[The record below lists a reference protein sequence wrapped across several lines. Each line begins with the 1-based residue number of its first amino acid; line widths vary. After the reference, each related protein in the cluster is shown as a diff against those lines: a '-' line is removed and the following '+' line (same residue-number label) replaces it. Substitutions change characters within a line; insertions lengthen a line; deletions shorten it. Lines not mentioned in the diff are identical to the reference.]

1 MHVAFR
7 LTSNIFTILRYIL
20 VFMFYFQAYS
30 LRRKDCIIF
39 DLNIHQQ
46 IDSVEKT
53 DTQLSSRRQR

>member
-1 MHVAFR
+1 
-7 LTSNIFTILRYIL
+7 
-20 VFMFYFQAYS
+20 MFYFQAYS
-30 LRRKDCIIF
+30 LRRKDRIIF